1 MPIIANQKLYNFVKE
16 YADKIYEK
24 PSAFKSGFIVKTY
37 KSMGGKYIDDDKP
50 KNLKRWINE
59 KWINV
64 SPNEEYPTFRPT
76 KRINK
81 MTPLTVDEIDK
92 KNLKEQIKRKQI
104 IKGDSNLPPFK
115 MKNQ

>member
-24 PSAFKSGFIVKTY
+24 PSAFKSGFIIKTY
-37 KSMGGKYIDDDKP
+37 KSMGGKYIDDDKE
-50 KNLKRWINE
+50 KNLKRWFKEDWKDIGN
-59 KWINV
+59 K
-64 SPNEEYPTFRPT
+64 EYPVFRPM

>member
-50 KNLKRWINE
+50 KKLKNWMRE
-59 KWINV
+59 KWLDIGNK
-64 SPNEEYPTFRPT
+64 EYPVFRPT
-76 KRINK
+76 RRINK
-81 MTPLTVDEIDK
+81 DTPLTVDEIDE
-92 KNLKEQIKRKQI
+92 KNLKEQIKLKQI